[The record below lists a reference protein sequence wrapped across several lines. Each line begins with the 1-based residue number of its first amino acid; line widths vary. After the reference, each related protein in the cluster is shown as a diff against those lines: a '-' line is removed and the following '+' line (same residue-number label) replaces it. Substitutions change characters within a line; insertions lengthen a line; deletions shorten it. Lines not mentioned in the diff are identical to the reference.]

1 LNARP
6 VVLALNHLPTPLP
19 IDGVLPE
26 ACAALASG
34 APLVLEAPPGA
45 GKTTRVPWALHEA
58 FPKGE
63 VIVAEPRRLAA
74 RLTAARVAS
83 ERGQRLGD
91 TVGYSVRF
99 EDVSG
104 PKTRIRYV
112 TEGVLLRRLLAQ
124 PELPGVAQVVL
135 DEFHE
140 RSLLTDL
147 LLVLLVRLRRRRP
160 ELGLTVM
167 SATLD
172 AEPVA
177 ALLGARRIR
186 SEGRA
191 FPLSI
196 EYLPTPDERPLDKQ
210 VVSAVRT
217 ATADGGGDVLVFL
230 PGSGEIRRALAALE
244 PLASERGLALLP
256 LHGDLPIAEQARAVE
271 PAAQRKVVLST
282 NVAETSVTIDGVTT
296 VIDSGLARLASHSP
310 WSGLPTLTTL
320 KISRASATQR
330 AGRAGR
336 TREGRVLRLYTKGD
350 FESRREHELPEIARA
365 DLSEALLA
373 LAGAGVSQPRE
384 LAWLTRPPEAAL
396 SAAQELLSWLG
407 ATTPEGDMTELGR
420 RLLDLPL
427 HPRLAR
433 VVTRGEELGVAS
445 EACLAAALL
454 SERDIRSD
462 ARLRMAPG
470 VQRDLGASG
479 PCDVLELMSRFAEA
493 EAVNFRPD
501 GVRRAGLDVRGVQ
514 SVATAYRKLAAG
526 ARKSG
531 ARPATP
537 DALDAAVRRSILAGF
552 PDRGGK
558 RRRPGQP
565 DIVLSQGG
573 SAKLSPTSVVHVGE
587 LLVAVAADEQSSG
600 GRAQGAVRLA
610 TSIEANWLLEDYG
623 ARIEMKDELVWSAEA
638 ERVERR
644 EGMAFGAILL
654 DEERGVAPPSAEA
667 SRMLFEAAK
676 SRGLFSSL
684 ASDRWVGLV
693 ARLALL
699 REHFP
704 EANLP
709 ELAATLDDDDA
720 RRLCQGRVAFAELV
734 KLDPVQELRQSLGPQ
749 VERLLA
755 SEVPETLRLPGGRSA
770 DIHYEL
776 GKPPWLESRLQ
787 DFFGMKDSPRICR
800 GKLPLTLHLLAPNG
814 RAQQVTSDL
823 GGFWERHYPTVRREL
838 MRKYPRHPWPEDGQT
853 ATPPVFVPRPPKR

>member
-1 LNARP
+1 ML
-6 VVLALNHLPTPLP
+6 TPLP
-19 IDGVLPE
+19 IDDVLPE
-26 ACAALASG
+26 LRRALESG

-45 GKTTRVPWALHEA
+45 GKTTRVPWAIHEA
-58 FPKGE
+58 FPGGE

-99 EDVSG
+99 EEVSG
-104 PKTRIRYV
+104 PQTRIRYV

-124 PELPGVAQVVL
+124 PELPGVGQVVL

-147 LLVLLVRLRRRRP
+147 LLVLLERLRERRP

-177 ALLGARRIR
+177 TLLGAKRVR
-186 SEGRA
+186 SEGRT

-196 EYLPTPDERPLDKQ
+196 EHLPAVDDRPLDKQ
-210 VVSAVRT
+210 VVSAVR
-217 ATADGGGDVLVFL
+217 AAIADDSGDVLVFL
-230 PGSGEIRRALAALE
+230 PGSGDIRRALSALE
-244 PLASERGLALLP
+244 PLAAERNLLVLP
-256 LHGDLPIAEQARAVE
+256 LHGELPIAEQARAVE
-271 PAAQRKVVLST
+271 PAARRKVVLST

-310 WSGLPTLTTL
+310 WSGLPTLTTV

-373 LAGAGVSQPRE
+373 LAGAGIADARG
-384 LAWLTRPPEAAL
+384 LRWLTPPPEVAL
-396 SAAQELLSWLG
+396 SAAQDLLQWLG
-407 ATTPEGDMTELGR
+407 AITPKGDISELGR
-420 RLLDLPL
+420 RLLQLPL

-433 VVTRGEELGVAS
+433 VVVRGQELGVAG
-445 EACLAAALL
+445 EASLAAALL

-462 ARLRMAPG
+462 ARLRMSPG
-470 VQRDLGASG
+470 VQRDLGVSG

-501 GVRRAGLDVRGVQ
+501 GVKRAGLDVRTVQ
-514 SVATAYRKLAAG
+514 SVATTFRKLSASVRQQAP
-526 ARKSG
+526 
-531 ARPATP
+531 RPDSP
-537 DALDAAVRRSILAGF
+537 EALDAAVRHSILSGF
-552 PDRGGK
+552 PDRVGK
-558 RRRPGQP
+558 RRRAGQP

-573 SAKLSPTSVVHVGE
+573 SAKLSPASVVHEGE
-587 LLVAVAADEQSSG
+587 LLVAVAADQQSSG

-623 ARIEMKDELVWSAEA
+623 SRIELKDELVWNADA

-644 EGMAFGAILL
+644 EGMAFGAISL
-654 DEERGVAPPSAEA
+654 DEVRGVASPSPEA
-667 SRMLFEAAK
+667 SRLLFEAAK
-676 SRGLFSSL
+676 ARGLFQSLSSEGWI
-684 ASDRWVGLV
+684 ALV

-704 EANLP
+704 EAGLP
-709 ELAATLDDDDA
+709 ELTSSLDDA
-720 RRLCQGRVAFAELV
+720 AAERLCQGRVSFAELRE
-734 KLDPVQELRQSLGPQ
+734 LDPTRELRQTLGSAA
-749 VERLLA
+749 ERLLA
-755 SEVPETLRLPGGRSA
+755 SETPESFRLPGGKNA
-770 DIHYEL
+770 EIHYEA

-787 DFFGMKDSPRICR
+787 DFFGMKQGPRVCR
-800 GKLPLTLHLLAPNG
+800 GRVALTLHLLAPNG

-823 GGFWERHYPTVRREL
+823 SGFWERHYPTVRREL
-838 MRKYPRHPWPEDGQT
+838 MRKYPRHPWPEDGAT
-853 ATPPVFVPRPPKR
+853 ATPPVWQPRPPRR